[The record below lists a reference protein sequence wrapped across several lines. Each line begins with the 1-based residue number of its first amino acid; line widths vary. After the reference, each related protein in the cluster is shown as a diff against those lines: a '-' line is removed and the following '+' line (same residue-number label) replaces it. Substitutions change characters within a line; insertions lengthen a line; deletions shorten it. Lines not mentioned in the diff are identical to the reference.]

1 MESIFQY
8 FRSLNL
14 DLPAMLRTGGILLVG
29 MLAVGLIGRF
39 LFGQR
44 SVINSAVSSTI
55 GILFIYAVTV
65 VCSSMGGELSRFVT
79 PLPFAAISG
88 DQLQLFSFRNNE
100 YTAICAQLV
109 SMILLAFAVNLAD
122 GWIPKG
128 KGLFSWLFFR
138 CLTVAIGLLL
148 HMVIVWVFTRY
159 LPDGIVMY
167 APAILLGLLVIMM
180 LTGALK
186 LLVGLVLTTVNPLIA
201 ALYTF
206 FFANIVGKQI
216 SKAVLTTAMLAGL
229 VILLEQLG
237 YTSFG
242 IASAALIAY
251 VPFVLLL
258 VALWY
263 LVCHKL

>member
-1 MESIFQY
+1 MDSLISY
-8 FRSLNL
+8 FYSLDL
-14 DLPAMLRTGGILLVG
+14 DLPAMLRTGGILLAG
-29 MLAVGLIGRF
+29 MLAVGLIARF
-39 LFGQR
+39 IFGQR
-44 SVINSAVSSTI
+44 SVVNSAVSSAI
-55 GILFIYAVTV
+55 GILFIYALTV

-88 DQLQLFSFRNNE
+88 EQLHLFSFQNAE
-100 YTAICAQLV
+100 YTAICSQLV

-122 GWIPKG
+122 GWMPKG

-138 CLTVAIGLLL
+138 CLTVAVGFAL
-148 HMVIVWVFTRY
+148 HMVIVWVFTKY
-159 LPDGIVMY
+159 LPEGIVMY

-186 LLVGLVLTTVNPLIA
+186 LLIGIVLTTVNPLIA

-206 FFANIVGKQI
+206 FFANIVGKQV
-216 SKAVLTTAMLAGL
+216 SKAVFTTALLAGL
-229 VILLEQLG
+229 VLLLERLG
-237 YTSFG
+237 YTAFG

-251 VPFVLLL
+251 IPFVLLL